1 MRTFLALL
9 CCMVGFTSNLSA
21 QKHDYTWLFSEQYI
35 ISNDWGEASM
45 LDFNSSPPAISAP
58 DSVQMIF
65 GGTNFTM
72 SNAEGELIFYTNGC
86 EIHNARHQLMENGD
100 GINPGDVHDVHCH
113 ESQHSPGYI
122 VPTQGALALLKP
134 GSNYVYYLF
143 HIRSAYDPVLGPP
156 YGSHINLLYTIVDM
170 TQSSGNGIVYD
181 KNTVLVDNSSSFTP
195 LGEITAVKHA
205 NGQDWW
211 IICPENQGNYYHKF
225 LLTSEGIV
233 EQSGQNIGTSIF
245 RFTQGQSVFSP
256 DGSKFAYIL
265 NDENEGI
272 RLFDFDRETGLFS
285 NPHFFPIPD
294 DPGIQAGAAFSP
306 SGRYLY
312 ASYNFELYQFDLWAP
327 DIEAS
332 RVLIDTFDGYA
343 DPIPTHFANMQLG
356 PDCRIYVFCSSC
368 TTIHIIHN
376 PDEGGTDC
384 NFEQNAIQ
392 LPFGMRQFSNSI
404 YPNYRLGPIDN
415 PGEPCDSGIV
425 NSSNTIL
432 PAKGISLFPNPSSGE
447 AIHLQTGWTE
457 ANTAEAILFNALGQ
471 PVWQRTLE
479 LFGGNATFQLDHLPE
494 GWYQLSLRA
503 EGEQNVIPLMIQR

>member
-1 MRTFLALL
+1 MA
-9 CCMVGFTSNLSA
+9 GFISNLSA

-35 ISNDWGEASM
+35 LSNDWGEASI

-100 GINPGDVHDVHCH
+100 GINPGDVHDHQCD
-113 ESQHSPGYI
+113 ESQHSPGYT
-122 VPTQGALALLKP
+122 VATQGALGLP
-134 GSNYVYYLF
+134 MPSDENTYYLF
-143 HIRSAYDPVLGPP
+143 HIRRTYQPP
-156 YGSHINLLYTIVDM
+156 PNTHISRQTQLLYTIID
-170 TQSSGNGIVYD
+170 SESGSGMGAVVE
-181 KNTVLVDNSSSFTP
+181 KNTLLIDNTENLIP

-205 NGQDWW
+205 NGEDWW
-211 IICPENQGNYYHKF
+211 VGCSEKLGNKYYFF
-225 LLTSEGIV
+225 LLTSDGV
-233 EQSGQNIGTSIF
+233 AFSHEQEIGHDQTGFFLGQT
-245 RFTQGQSVFSP
+245 VFSP
-256 DGSKFAYIL
+256 DGSQFAYCV
-265 NDENEGI
+265 NNENEGV
-272 RLFDFDRETGLFS
+272 RLFDFNRATGQFS
-285 NPHFFPIPD
+285 NSRFFPMPED
-294 DPGIQAGAAFSP
+294 DGFQAGTAFSP
-306 SGRYLY
+306 SGQYLY
-312 ASYNFELYQFDLWAP
+312 TSYNFELYQYDLWAP

-332 RVLIDTFDGYA
+332 RILIDAYDGYA
-343 DPIPTHFANMQLG
+343 DPIPTHFSNMQLG
-356 PDCRIYVFCSSC
+356 PDCRIYVFCASC
-368 TTIHIIHN
+368 TTIHVIHN

-392 LPFGMRQFSNSI
+392 LPFGMRQHSNSI

-415 PGEPCDSGIV
+415 PGEPCDPGIV
-425 NSSNTIL
+425 NSSSTLL

-479 LFGGNATFQLDHLPE
+479 LFGGNATFQLGNLPE

>member
-1 MRTFLALL
+1 MRTVLILL
-9 CCMVGFTSNLSA
+9 TSLVGFTSNLSA

-35 ISNDWGEASM
+35 INNDWGEASI

-100 GINPGDVHDVHCH
+100 GINPGEVHDLHCD
-113 ESQHSPGYI
+113 ESQHSPGYT
-122 VPTQGALALLKP
+122 VPTQGALSLPKP
-134 GSNYVYYLF
+134 GDNSTYFLF
-143 HIRSAYDPVLGPP
+143 HIKKTYLPAPNSNISSL
-156 YGSHINLLYTIVDM
+156 IQLLYTTIDSRANTEMGAV
-170 TQSSGNGIVYD
+170 IE
-181 KNTVLVDNSSSFTP
+181 KNSILVDNTDNLIP

-225 LLTSEGIV
+225 LLTNEGIV

-368 TTIHIIHN
+368 TTIHVIHN

-415 PGEPCDSGIV
+415 PGEPCDPGIV
-425 NSSNTIL
+425 NSSNTLL
-432 PAKGISLFPNPSSGE
+432 PAKDISLFPNPSSGE

-457 ANTAEAILFNALGQ
+457 ANMAEAILFNALGQ

-479 LFGGNATFQLDHLPE
+479 LFGGNATFQLGNLPE

-503 EGEQNVIPLMIQR
+503 DGEQNVIPLMIQR

>member
-1 MRTFLALL
+1 MRTVLILL
-9 CCMVGFTSNLSA
+9 TSLVGFTSNLSA

-35 ISNDWGEASM
+35 LSNDWGEASM

-100 GINPGDVHDVHCH
+100 GINLGEVHDNQCD
-113 ESQHSPGYI
+113 ESQHSPGYT
-122 VPTQGALALLKP
+122 VPFQGALGIPMP
-134 GSNYVYYLF
+134 GSNYIYFIF
-143 HIRSAYDPVLGPP
+143 HIKKTYLPP
-156 YGSHINLLYTIVDM
+156 PDTHISSPSQLLYSIVDIS
-170 TQSSGNGIVYD
+170 QNNGKGRVVE
-181 KNTVLVDNSSSFTP
+181 KNTVATDNTESLIP

-205 NGQDWW
+205 NGEDWW
-211 IICPENQGNYYHKF
+211 VVCPEKVGNKYYFF
-225 LLTSEGIV
+225 LLTSDGV
-233 EQSGQNIGTSIF
+233 TFSHEQEIRHAQTGYSWGQT
-245 RFTQGQSVFSP
+245 VFSP
-256 DGSKFAYIL
+256 DGAQFAYRNNNE
-265 NDENEGI
+265 NDGV
-272 RLFDFDRETGLFS
+272 RLFDFDRSIGQFS
-285 NPHFFPIPD
+285 SPRFFPMPED
-294 DPGIQAGAAFSP
+294 YGWQAGTAFSP
-306 SGRYLY
+306 SGQYLY
-312 ASYNFELYQFDLWAP
+312 DGSNLELYQFDLWSP
-327 DIEAS
+327 NIEAS
-332 RVLIDTFDGYA
+332 RILIDTYDGYA
-343 DPIPTHFANMQLG
+343 DPIPTHFSNMQLG

-368 TTIHIIHN
+368 TTIHVIHS

-392 LPFGMRQFSNSI
+392 LPFGMRQASNSI

-415 PGEPCDSGIV
+415 PGEPCDPGII
-425 NSSNTIL
+425 NSSNTLL

-457 ANTAEAILFNALGQ
+457 ANMADAILFNALGQ
-471 PVWQRTLE
+471 PVWQRILE
-479 LFGGNATFQLDHLPE
+479 LAGGEATFRLGNLPE